1 MSSDQLRL
9 FDTGEEKEAPRSR
22 KDKKRANYLTPI
34 SPVTLIQIWHFYLD
48 THYQG
53 KRKPRYNEERGKVI
67 TIAVN
72 MFDIATV
79 KDAIRGCALSP
90 WHMGQNPSGTVYN
103 SIELILR
110 DSKHIEMFAN
120 LTVADD
126 NKGGFLDE
134 D

>member
-1 MSSDQLRL
+1 MSEELRL
-9 FDTGEEKEAPRSR
+9 FEVEDEQPKPRKE
-22 KDKKRANYLTPI
+22 KKRANYLTPI
-34 SPVTLIQIWHFYLD
+34 SPVTILQIWHFYLD
-48 THYQG
+48 THYVG
-53 KRKPRYNEERGKVI
+53 KGRKPRFSEERGKLI
-67 TIAVN
+67 TVAVN
-72 MFDIATV
+72 MFDSSTV

-103 SIELILR
+103 SLDLILR

>member
-1 MSSDQLRL
+1 MSEPLRL
-9 FDTGEEKEAPRSR
+9 FEVEDEPAKPRKE
-22 KDKKRANYLTPI
+22 KKRANYLTPI
-34 SPVTLIQIWHFYLD
+34 SPVIVLQIWHMYLD
-48 THYQG
+48 THHTG
-53 KRKPRYNEERGKVI
+53 KGRKPRFNDERGKII
-67 TIAVN
+67 TVAVN

-90 WHMGQNPSGTVYN
+90 WHMGQNPNGTVYN
-103 SIELILR
+103 SLELILR

-120 LTVADD
+120 LTVAED